1 MWALYKKEISSFL
14 NSLIGYIVIIVFLF
28 FNGLF
33 IWIIEGNMNVL
44 DSGYATLDGLFML
57 APWLFMFLIPA
68 ITMRMISEEKR
79 NRTLEFLLTKP
90 LTDFHVVMSKF
101 LAGLTLVMVALLPT
115 LVYYVTLYYLG
126 ETVGNI
132 DRGGTLGS
140 YVGLIFLAA
149 AYVSMGLFSSSLTEN
164 QIVSFLL
171 GVVFCFFMYTGW
183 ESLSSFDL
191 LGGLDSFVNSIGSL
205 TETTIETITNLD
217 DQIFFK
223 VYLTGDLPSEY
234 KKLEKAIKEKL
245 DEFRDYSDD
254 LIDYEFVNPY
264 VSEDMKE
271 NQRFW
276 SKLFDAGV
284 KLTRRELQD
293 DDAQKEK
300 FIFNGALMNING
312 VDYPV
317 KFRIR
322 TYF

>member
-126 ETVGNI
+126 ETLGNI

-191 LGGLDSFVNSIGSL
+191 LGGLDSFVNSIGINDHYRSL
-205 TETTIETITNLD
+205 SR
-217 DQIFFK
+217 
-223 VYLTGDLPSEY
+223 G
-234 KKLEKAIKEKL
+234 
-245 DEFRDYSDD
+245 
-254 LIDYEFVNPY
+254 LIDSRDVVYFIGFV
-264 VSEDMKE
+264 S
-271 NQRFW
+271 
-276 SKLFDAGV
+276 LF
-284 KLTRRELQD
+284 
-293 DDAQKEK
+293 
-300 FIFNGALMNING
+300 FIATVTSL
-312 VDYPV
+312 
-317 KFRIR
+317 KSRAW
-322 TYF
+322 